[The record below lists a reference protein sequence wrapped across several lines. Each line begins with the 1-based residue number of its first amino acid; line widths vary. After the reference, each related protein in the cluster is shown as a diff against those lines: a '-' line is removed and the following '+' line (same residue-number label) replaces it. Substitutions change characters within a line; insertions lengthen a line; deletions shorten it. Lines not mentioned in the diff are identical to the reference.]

1 MRYAVPKMNRKKVR
15 HPMKKLIALVMA
27 LVLCCSASFAMAEA
41 WKEGETVYVHVNSKA
56 GGGTDLYTRYLTQA
70 LSEVCPGVNFVV
82 NNYET
87 GEVGMATVV
96 NSKPDGYNLGTCHGG
111 AFVQWFGGSSN
122 VNLQEQATMI
132 GVMNLGG
139 PQAII
144 AGPNAPYKNYTELA
158 EYVKANPG
166 KLLIGVSLGG
176 TTQMIFTNF
185 IEAIAGD
192 ASLATY
198 VQCSAEADKLTNV
211 AAGSIDLANC
221 SIPNALSYEADGR
234 LTILGTI
241 GPKMGTLETMASL
254 LGSELPAN
262 YASGPEQ
269 GIESATWDSAYYV
282 YGPAGMSEEVARAI
296 NEALCKAA
304 QTESYIAGNNAM
316 ATFVDAL
323 DYDTV
328 QSTFQT
334 EWSFMEGLV
343 TDLGLRAEGR

>member
-1 MRYAVPKMNRKKVR
+1 
-15 HPMKKLIALVMA
+15 MKKLIALVMA

-41 WKEGETVYVHVNSKA
+41 WKEGETVYVHVNAKA
-56 GGGTDLYTRYLTQA
+56 GGGTDLFTRYLTQA

-111 AFVQWFGGSSN
+111 AFVQWFAGSSN
-122 VNLQEQATMI
+122 VNVHDQAEVVGI
-132 GVMNLGG
+132 MNLGG

-144 AGPNAPYKNYTELA
+144 AGPNAPYKNFTELG

-166 KLLIGVSLGG
+166 KLLTGVSLGG
-176 TTQMIFTNF
+176 TTHMIFTTF

-192 ASLATY
+192 ANLATY
-198 VQCSAEADKLTNV
+198 VQCSNEADKLTNV

-234 LTILGTI
+234 LTVLGTI
-241 GPKMGTLETMASL
+241 GPKMSTLETMASL

-269 GIESATWDSAYYV
+269 GIESATWDSGYYL
-282 YGPAGMSEEVARAI
+282 YGPAGIPEEVCRAI
-296 NEALCKAA
+296 NEAVMKACA
-304 QTESYIAGNNAM
+304 TEGYIAGNNSM

-328 QSTFQT
+328 QSTFET
-334 EWSFMEGLV
+334 EWAFMESLV
-343 TDLGLRAEGR
+343 TDLGMRAEGR

>member
-1 MRYAVPKMNRKKVR
+1 
-15 HPMKKLIALVMA
+15 MKKLIALVMV
-27 LVLCCSASFAMAEA
+27 LVLCCSASFAMADA
-41 WKEGETVYVHVNSKA
+41 WKAGDTVYVHVNAKA
-56 GGGTDLYTRYLTQA
+56 GGGTDLFTRYLTQA

-87 GEVGMATVV
+87 GEVGMATVI

-111 AFVQWFGGSSN
+111 AIVQWFAGSSN
-122 VNLQEQATMI
+122 INLREQASI
-132 GVMNLGG
+132 AGIMNLGG

-144 AGPNAPYKNYTELA
+144 AGPNAPYKNFAELA
-158 EYVKANPG
+158 EFVKANPG
-166 KLLIGVSLGG
+166 QLLIGCSLGG
-176 TTQMIFTNF
+176 TTQMIFTSF
-185 IEAIAGD
+185 MTAIAGD
-192 ASLATY
+192 PSLATY
-198 VQCSAEADKLTNV
+198 VQCSNEADKLTNV

-234 LTILGTI
+234 LTVLGTI
-241 GPKMGTLETMASL
+241 GPKMSTLAAMNEL

-269 GIESATWDSAYYV
+269 GVETATWDSAYYV
-282 YGPAGMSEEVARAI
+282 YGPAGMPEDVLKAV

-304 QTESYIAGNNAM
+304 QTESYIEGNKAM
-316 ATFVDAL
+316 ATFVAPIAYED
-323 DYDTV
+323 V
-328 QSTFQT
+328 QTTFET